1 MAGLYEGRSTQTE
14 RPPVPH
20 QQRSPLTNGPIL
32 SAAEGWECV
41 CVGGV
46 IWTRERAVGR
56 EKAGDK
62 RTAISLYIDEKG
74 RWPLK
79 QRWQILL

>member
-1 MAGLYEGRSTQTE
+1 MAGLYEVGSTQTE

-20 QQRSPLTNGPIL
+20 QQISPLTNGPIL
-32 SAAEGWECV
+32 SAEEGWKWGE
-41 CVGGV
+41 VGV
-46 IWTRERAVGR
+46 RWTRDRAVGR

-79 QRWQILL
+79 QRWQVLL